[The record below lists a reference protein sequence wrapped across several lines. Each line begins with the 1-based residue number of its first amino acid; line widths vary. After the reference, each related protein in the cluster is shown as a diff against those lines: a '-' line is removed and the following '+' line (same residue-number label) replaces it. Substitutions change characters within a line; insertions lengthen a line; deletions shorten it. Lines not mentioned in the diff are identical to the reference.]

1 MRKYVRVCYNCI
13 EGVHIFGQKPE
24 LAPLTAKETTF
35 FAGVETAYEGLKVSL
50 VDQGAGNRGYRE
62 GAAERRLLVDAMWTM
77 NRRISDI
84 AKSIA
89 EEGVDPGIAEK
100 FRLPKRDRSYL
111 TAVGTALGF
120 ADEAEDLVALFTER
134 GMEATFV
141 TDLRAKVTAFETASG
156 IRVGGLSVQTTGT
169 AGLEL
174 LAKQGLK
181 FVRLLRPLISEK
193 LKSNPALLASWKLVS
208 RVASTG
214 TVTSPVEGPGEP
226 PGGSGSGS
234 GSGS

>member
-1 MRKYVRVCYNCI
+1 MTKYVRVCFNCV

-35 FAGVETAYEGLKVSL
+35 FAGVETAYEGLKGSL
-50 VDQGAGNRGYRE
+50 VDQGTGNRGYRE

-111 TAVGTALGF
+111 KAVGTALGF

-169 AGLEL
+169 AGLKL

-193 LKSNPALLASWKLVS
+193 LKANPALLASWKLVS

-214 TVTSPVEGPGEP
+214 SVTSPMEGSGEP
-226 PGGSGSGS
+226 PAGSGSGS
-234 GSGS
+234 

>member
-35 FAGVETAYEGLKVSL
+35 FAGVGTAYDGLKDYL
-50 VDQGAGNRGYRE
+50 VDQGTGNRGYRE
-62 GAAERRLLVDAMWTM
+62 GAAERRLMVDAMWTM
-77 NRRISDI
+77 NRRIADI

-100 FRLPKRDRSYL
+100 FRLPHTNRNYL
-111 TAVGTALGF
+111 TIAGTALGF
-120 ADEAEDLVALFTER
+120 ANEAEDLVALFTER

-141 TDLRAKVTAFETASG
+141 TDLRAKVTAFEGASG
-156 IRVGGLSVQTTGT
+156 IRLGGLSTQTMGT

-181 FVRLLRPLISEK
+181 YVRLLRPLINEK
-193 LKSNPALLASWKLVS
+193 LKGNPALLASWKLVS
-208 RVASTG
+208 RVAKTG
-214 TVTSPVEGPGEP
+214 SVSGPVEGSEPP

>member
-1 MRKYVRVCYNCI
+1 MTKYVRVCFNCV
-13 EGVHIFGQKPE
+13 EGVHIFGQMPE

-35 FAGVETAYEGLKVSL
+35 FAGVGTAYEGLKEYL
-50 VDQGAGNRGYRE
+50 VDQGTGNRGFRE
-62 GAAERRLLVDAMWTM
+62 GAAERRLLVDAMAAI
-77 NRRISDI
+77 NRRISNI

-89 EEGVDPGIAEK
+89 EEGVDPGMAEK
-100 FRLPKRDRSYL
+100 FRLPKSNRNYL
-111 TAVGTALGF
+111 TVVGTALGF

-174 LAKQGLK
+174 LAKEGLK

-193 LKSNPALLASWKLVS
+193 LKANPALLASWKLVS

-214 TVTSPVEGPGEP
+214 TVTPPVEGPGGT
-226 PGGSGSGS
+226 PGGSGSGA